1 MLKSMIKQREGL
13 LAKLVAAI
21 FLVGA
26 LAGFVSPEAALA
38 AGHSQ
43 ESEYVMPD
51 GTVGTNYDRNF
62 FCSHNGVDDTNEK
75 ISDLR
80 VEGDLP
86 EGLNLK
92 ILHRDPVGDYFKV
105 EGTPVKEGEYKFSL
119 IFLSVSD
126 QLPEVTNTRWNW
138 TMKVNPSQ
146 DPYIVT
152 KSIKGTVSENLS
164 AKLEAKNFDGD
175 VTWSLQEGSSEK
187 LKDYG
192 LSFDNGTISGTPV
205 KEGTFDIGVM
215 AKGKKNGEDAAKDGT
230 VTIKIGTK
238 SDDKDHDDHDDDD
251 DDDHHDPVNWS
262 TDSLTVR
269 YFVDG
274 HYATNLKSGKIQ
286 QGNAAKAIFTAS
298 KPAGWTEA
306 FSFNLSFDD
315 KTDYTLKNGILT
327 LYISSDYIKAGRQ
340 YALMGMDQGGQVHIY
355 SDTDA
360 QLGTVTTVPL
370 NLQGYAMELIYK
382 D

>member
-1 MLKSMIKQREGL
+1 MLKSMIKQRAGL
-13 LAKLVAAI
+13 LAKLVAAV

-26 LAGFVSPEAALA
+26 LAGFVSPETALA
-38 AGHSQ
+38 
-43 ESEYVMPD
+43 EYIYEGNYNMPD
-51 GTVGTNYDRNF
+51 GTAGKRFGTGAF
-62 FCSHNGVDDTNEK
+62 VTNNEGIATINTK

-80 VEGDLP
+80 IEGDLP
-86 EGLNLK
+86 EGLNVK
-92 ILHRDPVGDYFKV
+92 IQHRDPEGDYIRV
-105 EGTPVKEGEYKFSL
+105 EGTPVKEGEYKYSFIL
-119 IFLSVSD
+119 YQKSD
-126 QLPEVTNTRWNW
+126 TSREGYVRWNW
-138 TMKVNPSQ
+138 THKINPSQ
-146 DPYIVT
+146 DPYIAT

-327 LYISSDYIKAGRQ
+327 LYIPSDYIKAGRQ

>member
-1 MLKSMIKQREGL
+1 MLKSMKKQRAGFLAL
-13 LAKLVAAI
+13 LAAAV
-21 FLVGA
+21 FLLSEV
-26 LAGFVSPEAALA
+26 AGFVNPQEALA
-38 AGHSQ
+38 KNYEGD
-43 ESEYVMPD
+43 YVADD
-51 GTVGTNYDRNF
+51 GTVGKKYDQPIYIVKDNTSEKYTN
-62 FCSHNGVDDTNEK
+62 VK
-75 ISDLR
+75 ISAFS
-80 VEGDLP
+80 VEGNLP
-86 EGLNLK
+86 EGLSVEIRNK
-92 ILHRDPVGDYFKV
+92 DTVGDYFWIA
-105 EGTPVKEGEYKFSL
+105 GSPVKEGEYKYSFVYHFVADGNEDGADV
-119 IFLSVSD
+119 I
-126 QLPEVTNTRWNW
+126 WNW
-138 TMKVNPSQ
+138 TMTVNPSQ
-146 DPYIVT
+146 DPYIAT

-187 LKDYG
+187 LKEHG
-192 LSFDNGTISGTPV
+192 LTFDNGTISGTPV

-238 SDDKDHDDHDDDD
+238 SDDKDDDDD
-251 DDDHHDPVNWS
+251 DNDDDHHDPVNWS

-327 LYISSDYIKAGRQ
+327 LYIPSDYIKAGRQ

>member
-1 MLKSMIKQREGL
+1 MIKQREGL

-26 LAGFVSPEAALA
+26 LAGFVSPETALA

-62 FCSHNGVDDTNEK
+62 FCSHNGVDDTNER

-126 QLPEVTNTRWNW
+126 QLPAVTNTRWNW

-146 DPYIVT
+146 DPY
-152 KSIKGTVSENLS
+152 
-164 AKLEAKNFDGD
+164 
-175 VTWSLQEGSSEK
+175 
-187 LKDYG
+187 
-192 LSFDNGTISGTPV
+192 
-205 KEGTFDIGVM
+205 
-215 AKGKKNGEDAAKDGT
+215 
-230 VTIKIGTK
+230 

-327 LYISSDYIKAGRQ
+327 LYIPSDYIKAGRQ

>member
-1 MLKSMIKQREGL
+1 MLKSMKKQRAGL
-13 LAKLVAAI
+13 LALLAAAV
-21 FLVGA
+21 FLMSEVV
-26 LAGFVSPEAALA
+26 GFVNPQEALA
-38 AGHSQ
+38 AIDV
-43 ESEYVMPD
+43 EKNVNPKD
-51 GTVGTNYDRNF
+51 GTVGKKYWAGYIMGEEFTNV
-62 FCSHNGVDDTNEK
+62 H
-75 ISDLR
+75 ISDLNKK
-80 VEGDLP
+80 GDLP
-86 EGLNLK
+86 EGLDVTVENDK
-92 ILHRDPVGDYFKV
+92 NKKRDYLVLS
-105 EGTPVKEGEYKFSL
+105 GTPVKEGEYKFSTTCHM
-119 IFLSVSD
+119 VSD
-126 QLPEVTNTRWNW
+126 QTPNGRNIRMNW
-138 TMKVNPSQ
+138 TLKVNPSQ
-146 DPYIVT
+146 DPYIAT

-175 VTWSLQEGSSEK
+175 VTWSLTEGSSEK
-187 LKDYG
+187 LKEYG
-192 LSFDNGTISGTPV
+192 LAFDNGTISGTPA

-251 DDDHHDPVNWS
+251 DDHDPVNWS

-286 QGNAAKAIFTAS
+286 QGDAAKAVFTAS

-327 LYISSDYIKAGRQ
+327 LYIPSDYIKAGRQ

-360 QLGTVTTVPL
+360 VPGTVTTAPL